1 MTDIELVVKIDDE
14 TYKNTIEN
22 GFIYAEDIEYVTQS
36 IKNST
41 QLPKGHGD
49 LIDRNDLFK
58 KKYCIEDEWNGGEKD
73 IVDAIDIAM
82 ADTIV
87 EADKEEE
94 VKG

>member
-1 MTDIELVVKIDDE
+1 MTDIELVVKIDAE

-87 EADKEEE
+87 EADTEEE